1 MGIIDEDRQWSAVC
15 KRGHVLS
22 DYLDHPDQ
30 GGVPNFCPHCGAP
43 VGTRCESC
51 NAPLPGGY
59 RGVLVAAAK
68 TPHPFCFQCGAPH
81 RWATREQRV
90 RHLQNLLE
98 FDDLDDATQLTVIEE
113 LAVLAAPVD
122 EVNDDERARAG
133 ERLRGLAPRL
143 WEAGMP
149 VIQTVLTEAAKRQLG
164 L

>member
-1 MGIIDEDRQWSAVC
+1 MVGFAGD
-15 KRGHVLS
+15 
-22 DYLDHPDQ
+22 PD
-30 GGVPNFCPHCGAP
+30 
-43 VGTRCESC
+43 
-51 NAPLPGGY
+51 
-59 RGVLVAAAK
+59 
-68 TPHPFCFQCGAPH
+68 PFCFQCGAPH
-81 RWATREQRV
+81 RWSTREQRV
-90 RHLQNLLE
+90 RHLENLLE

-122 EVNDDERARAG
+122 EVSDDDRARAG